1 MKTLALAGL
10 AVVALSACGSMP
22 AGMASSKVY
31 YEVDQEKMAQIERLA
46 SKNGVKVIWVSA
58 PRRIVV
64 ANGG

>member
-31 YEVDQEKMAQIERLA
+31 EVDQEKMAQVERIA

-58 PRRIVV
+58 PRRIAA

>member
-10 AVVALSACGSMP
+10 AVIALSACGSMP
-22 AGMASSKVY
+22 AGMVSSKV

-58 PRRIVV
+58 PRRAVV
-64 ANGG
+64 NGG